1 MFSYLAFLD
10 SSQIQKTVNYC
21 GVHTGHCSRILEAQ
35 VVGNLSAQRRACLEN
50 RRVRVTA
57 DDRNSISNLEGSVR
71 AYLGNDASAFTTKA
85 VAVVDVTIDD
95 AHRDEDILFSQH

>member
-1 MFSYLAFLD
+1 
-10 SSQIQKTVNYC
+10 
-21 GVHTGHCSRILEAQ
+21 
-35 VVGNLSAQRRACLEN
+35 
-50 RRVRVTA
+50 
-57 DDRNSISNLEGSVR
+57 LEGSVR